1 MRIFCLAAV
10 ACLSL
15 MGAACATTDITNP
28 GTSPPPIT
36 AENTVIDE
44 KAAIAAELAYI
55 TAAEAFVTARDR
67 QLVSPEVLA
76 TARAHLIRS
85 YDALKLARE
94 ARRALNARSF
104 AEQAAIV
111 VSAAGDVRRLLPSS
125 P

>member
-15 MGAACATTDITNP
+15 MGAACATTDIPNP

-36 AENTVIDE
+36 GENTVVDE
-44 KAAIAAELAYI
+44 KAMIAAELAYI

-67 QLVSPEVLA
+67 GLLPASTLA
-76 TARAHLIRS
+76 AARTALIRS
-85 YDALKLARE
+85 NDALRLART
-94 ARRALNARSF
+94 AYRAGNARTF

-111 VSAAGDVRRLLPSS
+111 VSAATEARRLVAPS
-125 P
+125 

>member
-36 AENTVIDE
+36 GENTVVDE
-44 KAAIAAELAYI
+44 KAMIAAELAYI

-76 TARAHLIRS
+76 TARSALIRS
-85 YDALKLARE
+85 FDALKLART
-94 ARRALNARSF
+94 AYRAGSASSF

-111 VSAAGDVRRLLPSS
+111 ISAAAEARRLAAPS
-125 P
+125 